1 VPEDGGGTEG
11 VGGETAVTT
20 MVMTT
25 VGAGQN
31 HRRRPPSAAVFFACL
46 STIAKSRSSEKSS
59 ILDSSAVDL
68 IHL

>member
-1 VPEDGGGTEG
+1 MPEDGAGTGGVAE
-11 VGGETAVTT
+11 ETAVTT
-20 MVMTT
+20 MVVRK
-25 VGAGQN
+25 VGAGKN

-46 STIAKSRSSEKSS
+46 STIATSRPSEKSS